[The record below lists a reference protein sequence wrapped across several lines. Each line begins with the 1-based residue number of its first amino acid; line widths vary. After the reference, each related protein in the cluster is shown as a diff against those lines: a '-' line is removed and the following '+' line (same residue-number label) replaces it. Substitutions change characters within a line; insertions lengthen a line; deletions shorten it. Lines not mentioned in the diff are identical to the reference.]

1 MCTPKTTLH
10 SFDSAAAVPP
20 AVHASAGTYSI
31 KHLPPD
37 EVEPESETRN
47 NNALIGC
54 KPDASSDSDYVID
67 KCVSTNNYIGFADDN
82 EGDGDGDGESFNE
95 MMTVFANH
103 QNVRGDLKSAQ
114 KGRTY
119 YTMSNG
125 ELDEDQAL
133 VTKKLKPGEYYS
145 KQQPLHSL
153 DESNLS
159 WSY

>member
-10 SFDSAAAVPP
+10 SADSAAAVPP

-31 KHLPPD
+31 EPPPPD
-37 EVEPESETRN
+37 EVEHEGETRN

-54 KPDASSDSDYVID
+54 EPDASSDLDNVID
-67 KCVSTNNYIGFADDN
+67 KCGPTNNYIRFTDDN
-82 EGDGDGDGESFNE
+82 EGDGDADGESSNE
-95 MMTVFANH
+95 MMIVFADH

-119 YTMSNG
+119 YKMSKG
-125 ELDEDQAL
+125 ESDEDQAL
-133 VTKKLKPGEYYS
+133 VTKKLKPCEYYS
-145 KQQPLHSL
+145 KQQSIHSL

-159 WSY
+159 QSY